1 MPALIVGLQDADKI
15 GHAGSIPV
23 FGHNRSLS
31 IGRGLAPLPN
41 LREEIGDVFHVALSL
56 CSQLWQW
63 TLITGAAT
71 RRSIKRRAGGRYA
84 ADLALQ
90 LPARGAGSV
99 ALHAAFIGSTEHWVD
114 AIARGYEV
122 TVLR

>member
-1 MPALIVGLQDADKI
+1 MFFMAYSLQPTVAVDTNYWS
-15 GHAGSIPV
+15 G
-23 FGHNRSLS
+23 N
-31 IGRGLAPLPN
+31 APLDQ
-41 LREEIGDVFHVALSL
+41 EKG
-56 CSQLWQW
+56 
-63 TLITGAAT
+63 
-71 RRSIKRRAGGRYA
+71 RR

-99 ALHAAFIGSTEHWVD
+99 SLHSAFIGSTEHLVD